1 MSVNSPAK
9 PPLPWLWTVRGMRTA
24 LLRTPRDA
32 SSSTAVTD
40 RNRPPNGPSIT
51 GRSASVLILPGI
63 QGVPDTVTNGR
74 SLPTS
79 SAPITFKAAATSSTA
94 RVMASARFAVLQAS
108 DVDRHGEK
116 NLQGVSTRPPKKPGE
131 QLGVLVMT
139 WTTDHLTSPRSVACR
154 PRPAPLAR
162 YSMASAR
169 SRSAFQSSSELA
181 KATPALAPTCSD

>member
-1 MSVNSPAK
+1 MFVATRRTCSTTSASATSVK
-9 PPLPWLWTVRGMRTA
+9 LPGRHCWQRLRLDATSAGESLGRAARTCGGESRAGRASLYEVKKSEDLPYRVVRARAT
-24 LLRTPRDA
+24 LRT
-32 SSSTAVTD
+32 
-40 RNRPPNGPSIT
+40 
-51 GRSASVLILPGI
+51 
-63 QGVPDTVTNGR
+63 
-74 SLPTS
+74 
-79 SAPITFKAAATSSTA
+79 
-94 RVMASARFAVLQAS
+94 RFAVLQAS